1 MQQCQIHVRGLMSCI
16 KTPIMISGGG
26 TKGTG
31 GKLQTPGRFHVFN
44 FSSSC
49 LFHPYSPYASGY
61 IMAVTF
67 SVLTFFTGD
76 QALTARVHLLG
87 ISSSHHG
94 QIVSTCRHP
103 LAYRTT
109 TGGVFADK

>member
-1 MQQCQIHVRGLMSCI
+1 
-16 KTPIMISGGG
+16 
-26 TKGTG
+26 
-31 GKLQTPGRFHVFN
+31 
-44 FSSSC
+44 
-49 LFHPYSPYASGY
+49 
-61 IMAVTF
+61 MAVTF

-109 TGGVFADK
+109 TDAVFAENNDNEIKDKRGRRGLTENAEQNAN

>member
-1 MQQCQIHVRGLMSCI
+1 
-16 KTPIMISGGG
+16 
-26 TKGTG
+26 
-31 GKLQTPGRFHVFN
+31 
-44 FSSSC
+44 
-49 LFHPYSPYASGY
+49 
-61 IMAVTF
+61 MAVTF

-109 TGGVFADK
+109 TGVVFAENNDNEIKDGRGRRGLTESAEQNAN